1 MNVHDCIRCNNP
13 INYDDSDWCEVC
25 DMSVFDDRMVKQTN
39 MLEIRNLK
47 RILDVHLTGTDYV
60 IKNVAEV
67 LDKSKSISYYYEIQL
82 YSHEYNHRCRLIL
95 DKERCADNETGEP
108 FYALYLEVDLNTL
121 MPSYAIHPKDMSNAN
136 AFIYCV
142 EQYFKELYRNNYLKQ
157 L

>member
-25 DMSVFDDRMVKQTN
+25 DMSVFDDRMIKQTN
-39 MLEIRNLK
+39 MLEIRNIK
-47 RILDVHLTGTDYV
+47 RILDVHLTGTDYM
-60 IKNVAEV
+60 IKNICEV
-67 LDKSKSISYYYEIQL
+67 LDKSKSIRYYYEIQL
-82 YSHEYNHRCRLIL
+82 YSHQYNQHCKLIL
-95 DKERCADNETGEP
+95 DKEKQYTDRDAPYYSLHLETD
-108 FYALYLEVDLNTL
+108 VTV
-121 MPSYAIHPKDMSNAN
+121 MPSFAIHPQDMDNAN